1 MAVSPAMAQTCSWSR
16 GNPFTSPGDPWNGGE
31 AIVRLQAGPTC
42 TGNPTDFRAPV
53 NWQSLD
59 NGDTDLGGCSP
70 TLIDVPGANPSQLV
84 PALGKD
90 RNAYL
95 LNRNNLGRVSSAVA
109 TINVSSSTL
118 RGTSSAAYQTGE
130 GTNFAFHNE
139 GGELRSYRINATSR

>member
-1 MAVSPAMAQTCSWSR
+1 MAGLWAWDINNPSNVLGWVGQRTQKAVVSGEMAVSPAMTQTCSWSR

-70 TLIDVPGANPSQLV
+70 TLIDVPGANPSQMV

-90 RNAYL
+90 RNAY
-95 LNRNNLGRVSSAVA
+95 
-109 TINVSSSTL
+109 
-118 RGTSSAAYQTGE
+118 
-130 GTNFAFHNE
+130 
-139 GGELRSYRINATSR
+139 